1 MANNTFTATS
11 SNEKIVNPISPPAH
25 SLTEL
30 PALWKGL
37 LDTSTLSL
45 PDFDGKMKCADVIC
59 SNFVNSKCA
68 QKISVRFEN
77 AGVIPK
83 CHFQDGTSNIRVLL
97 LSYPGSG
104 NTWIRQLIERSSG
117 VCTGKINDSTIIII
131 ANITLSI
138 VSYDTIYYYCTGS
151 VYCDIPIFKSGMIGE
166 GVNAP
171 SVLVVKTHL
180 ATVSIKY

>member
-1 MANNTFTATS
+1 MTTYIMPCVDTYYISTEREPKRLVPIATNNHVATNTYTS
-11 SNEKIVNPISPPAH
+11 SNERIVQHTDTATELVWKTDKSSFISPIIPPAH

-30 PALWKGL
+30 PTLWKGL
-37 LDTSTLSL
+37 LNISTLSL

-68 QKISVRFEN
+68 QKISVKFEN

-117 VCTGKINDSTIIII
+117 VCTGKLVP
-131 ANITLSI
+131 TL
-138 VSYDTIYYYCTGS
+138 
-151 VYCDIPIFKSGMIGE
+151 
-166 GVNAP
+166 
-171 SVLVVKTHL
+171 
-180 ATVSIKY
+180 